1 MKLLSTYLLL
11 VLFSIQTFETALISL
26 NFTINQD
33 YFASI
38 CTNKDKPEME
48 CNGKCHLKKQIKQH
62 EEEKSSEENL
72 TQKEFQL
79 FIQWLD
85 IINKK
90 NIASGLRNQ
99 ISYSEPLHSIQYS
112 FDIFHP
118 PKSRI
123 TS

>member
-72 TQKEFQL
+72 TQKELQL
-79 FIQWLD
+79 FVQCID
-85 IINKK
+85 ILKQNRIE
-90 NIASGLRNQ
+90 SHQQNQ
-99 ISYSEPLHSIQYS
+99 KIYKEPLHPVQYS

-118 PKSRI
+118 PKEILLS
-123 TS
+123 